1 MKWNIR
7 PRVIAGFISMS
18 VLFILFGAMAILYT
32 DRMLGKTRDMLKEN
46 VSSLKAAEE
55 LEIALLDMKGIAANY
70 LLDGQTQWLNIFREK
85 DRVFRRWFGVAW
97 AQARTEE
104 ERQLLSET
112 EALFGRYQGHYRTM
126 RRLHQEGDADAA
138 RLILNGSMRDTFS
151 AIYEKCENYLF
162 INEKIMHRTSEQLV
176 RENRFV
182 RAVMVVFAAGSVLL
196 GVVFGVL
203 IARSITQP
211 LYRLIVNVK
220 GAAGEDVLEEMD
232 IPDESEFDKL
242 DKHIRVLID
251 RIHRTNRDLSHS
263 RRLLMQSEKLAMLGS
278 VAAGLAHEI
287 RNPLTS
293 IKMLIYSL
301 RDKAGGHSQT
311 LRDYDVMLQQITRM
325 ESFLQAFL
333 DFARPPEPEFK
344 KVRLGETLDQALRLL
359 RPQIEAARVRLK
371 TAWVAPDPVVRADP
385 GQLKQVVVNLI
396 LNAVQAMSGGGRLS
410 IETAVT
416 AGPDGQAEI
425 RVSDNGPGIPE
436 ELLPSLFEPFTT
448 TKKSGTGLGL
458 AISQQIV
465 KNHGGIV
472 QVENIRPH
480 GARFVVQLPYTG
492 GASE

>member
-1 MKWNIR
+1 M
-7 PRVIAGFISMS
+7 IAGFVSMS
-18 VLFILFGAMAILYT
+18 VLFILFGTVAILYT
-32 DRMLGKTRDMLKEN
+32 DRILDKTRDMLKEN

-70 LLDGQTQWLNIFREK
+70 LLDGQTRWLNIFREK
-85 DRVFRRWFGVAW
+85 DRIFRRWFGVAW

-112 EALFGRYQGHYRTM
+112 EALFGRYQSLYRTM

-138 RLILNGSMRDTFS
+138 RLILNGPMRDTFS

-162 INEKIMHRTSEQLV
+162 INEKIMHRTSEQLAL
-176 RENRFV
+176 ENRIIK
-182 RAVMVVFAAGSVLL
+182 AVMIVFAAGSILL
-196 GVVFGVL
+196 GLVFGIL

-220 GAAGEDVLEEMD
+220 GATGENALEEME

-251 RIHRTNRDLSHS
+251 RIHRTNRDLSQS
-263 RRLLMQSEKLAMLGS
+263 RRLLIHSEKLAMLGS

-311 LRDYDVMLQQITRM
+311 SRDYEVMLQQITRM
-325 ESFLQAFL
+325 ESFLQSFL

-344 KVRLGETLDQALRLL
+344 EVRLRETLDQALRLM
-359 RPQIEAARVRLK
+359 RPQIEAARIQLK
-371 TAWVAPDPVVRADP
+371 TEWIEPDPIVRADP

-396 LNAVQAMSGGGRLS
+396 LNAVQAMTGGGRLS

-436 ELLPSLFEPFTT
+436 ALLPSVFEPFNT
-448 TKKSGTGLGL
+448 TKENGTGLGL

-472 QVENIRPH
+472 RVANLRPR
-480 GARFVVQLPYTG
+480 GARFVVQLPYSG
-492 GASE
+492 GAPE

>member
-1 MKWNIR
+1 M
-7 PRVIAGFISMS
+7 IAGFISMS
-18 VLFILFGAMAILYT
+18 ALFIISAAVAIFYT

-46 VSSLKAAEE
+46 VSSLKSAEE

-85 DRVFRRWFGVAW
+85 DRIFRKWFGVAW
-97 AQARTEE
+97 SQARTEE

-112 EALFGRYQGHYRTM
+112 EALFARYQSHYRAM
-126 RRLHQEGDADAA
+126 RRLYQEGDAPAA
-138 RLILNGSMRDTFS
+138 RLILTGPMRNTFS
-151 AIYEKCENYLF
+151 AIYTKCENYLF
-162 INEKIMHRTSEQLV
+162 INEKIMYRTSEQME
-176 RENRFV
+176 RENRVV
-182 RAVMVVFAAGSVLL
+182 RAVMMVFAAGSILL
-196 GVVFGVL
+196 GLVFGVL

-220 GAAGEDVLEEMD
+220 GATEGNVLEELG
-232 IPDESEFDKL
+232 ISDESEFDKL
-242 DKHIRVLID
+242 DKHIRALID
-251 RIHRTNRDLSHS
+251 RIHRANRDLSQS
-263 RRLLMQSEKLAMLGS
+263 RRLLIHSEKLAMLGS

-311 LRDYDVMLQQITRM
+311 GRDYEVMLQQITRM
-325 ESFLQAFL
+325 ESFLQGFL

-344 KVRLGETLDQALRLL
+344 DVRLGETLDQALHLM

-371 TAWVAPDPVVRADP
+371 TVWVSPDPVVRADP
-385 GQLKQVVVNLI
+385 GQLKQVVVNLV
-396 LNAVQAMSGGGRLS
+396 LNAVQAMDGGGRLT

-416 AGPDGQAEI
+416 AGTEGQAEI
-425 RVSDNGPGIPE
+425 RISDSGPGIPE
-436 ELLPSLFEPFTT
+436 SLLPSVFEPFTT

-465 KNHGGIV
+465 RNHGGLV
-472 QVENIRPH
+472 RVENLRPR
-480 GARFVVQLPYTG
+480 GARFIVQLPYAERPSG
-492 GASE
+492 